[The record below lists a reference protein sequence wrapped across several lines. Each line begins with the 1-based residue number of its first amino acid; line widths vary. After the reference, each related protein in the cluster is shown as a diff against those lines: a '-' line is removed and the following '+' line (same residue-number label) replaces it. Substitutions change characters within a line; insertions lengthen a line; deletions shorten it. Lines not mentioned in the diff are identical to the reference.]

1 MRCLVSNKSNHLKY
15 KVLGTKYNFGRS
27 VAPSCEKV
35 ISAFERS
42 LITPAVRKLM
52 LDMPVP
58 GRPGQKGSD
67 HVNPCYKNLVK
78 IEEVQSKIILHSALN
93 VDKNDQR
100 TMMT

>member
-1 MRCLVSNKSNHLKY
+1 MY
-15 KVLGTKYNFGRS
+15 KVLGTKYNFGRA

-58 GRPGQKGSD
+58 GRPGQKGLR
-67 HVNPCYKNLVK
+67 PCESMLEKFSKN
-78 IEEVQSKIILHSALN
+78 
-93 VDKNDQR
+93 
-100 TMMT
+100 